1 MCGKFAESKE
11 WQKKRKEKVGSNF
24 GGRVV
29 GLSRRSNG
37 NSKIST
43 FLEAAI
49 DKRDVIVLKKLSPA
63 FQCGHFSQYSK
74 GPRFGKDLFL
84 KHASKSN
91 AMSTKDKSPQN

>member
-1 MCGKFAESKE
+1 MCGEFAESKE

-43 FLEAAI
+43 FLEAAL
-49 DKRDVIVLKKLSPA
+49 DRRDVIVIQKKLCQA
-63 FQCGHFSQYSK
+63 FQCGYFS
-74 GPRFGKDLFL
+74 
-84 KHASKSN
+84 
-91 AMSTKDKSPQN
+91 